1 MAGSS
6 DGSPCAGEFLL
17 SMEIDQELAGKAMS
31 EALDKF
37 PQFAPLGPA
46 LVWRALFRGGA
57 FQLTYAEQPPPGD
70 PDAWE
75 FQNAVVKGYKRL
87 AGV

>member
-1 MAGSS
+1 
-6 DGSPCAGEFLL
+6 
-17 SMEIDQELAGKAMS
+17 MEINQQFAHQAMT

-37 PQFAPLGPA
+37 PQFARFGPV
-46 LVWRALFRGGA
+46 LVWRALFQGGA
-57 FQLTYAEQPPPGD
+57 FQLIYAEQPPQGD